1 MAPREPDHLV
11 VARGKGQ
18 RVVAMAFVDGIVVA
32 SVGLMLAL
40 IFLMAGAAIVLIIP
54 EALMHWVRRQ
64 RNNHR
69 AV

>member
-1 MAPREPDHLV
+1 
-11 VARGKGQ
+11 
-18 RVVAMAFVDGIVVA
+18 MAFVDGIVVA

-64 RNNHR
+64 RHNHR
-69 AV
+69 TV

>member
-1 MAPREPDHLV
+1 
-11 VARGKGQ
+11 
-18 RVVAMAFVDGIVVA
+18 MAFAGGIVVA